1 VGTCEVKARKGLI
14 RVSSEVVGGVIA
26 RVSITGD
33 FMVIPEDKVFELE
46 ESLVN
51 IRFDRGEVSGVVR
64 RVLQGSSLVGC
75 SEEDFVDAI
84 MCSGEGNAA

>member
-1 VGTCEVKARKGLI
+1 MGTCEVKARKGLI

-51 IRFDRGEVSGVVR
+51 TRFDRGEVSGVVR

-84 MCSGEGNAA
+84 MCSGEGDAA